1 MYTDV
6 DDAVIVCEAAKTI
19 PLELM
24 TTPKSKAMAA
34 RAVWVNDNLFIAV
47 VTISSVG

>member
-6 DDAVIVCEAAKTI
+6 DDAVIVCDAAKAI

-24 TTPKSKAMAA
+24 ATPKSKAMAT
-34 RAVWVNDNLFIAV
+34 RTVWVNDNLFIAV
-47 VTISSVG
+47 VIISSVG